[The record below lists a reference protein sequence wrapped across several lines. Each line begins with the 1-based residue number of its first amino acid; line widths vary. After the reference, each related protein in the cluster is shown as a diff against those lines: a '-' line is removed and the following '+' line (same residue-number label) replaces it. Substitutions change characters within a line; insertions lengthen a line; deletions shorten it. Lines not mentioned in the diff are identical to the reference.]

1 MSQNIKFAMFASKQ
15 TVILLYRCIFSKAT
29 KKKKIL
35 RIIMLC
41 TNFKVK
47 NRKINST
54 NQLRVINKNMS
65 SSVRRKTVTK
75 KRKLQKVQIITVLL
89 QKKKFF
95 FLNRII

>member
-1 MSQNIKFAMFASKQ
+1 
-15 TVILLYRCIFSKAT
+15 
-29 KKKKIL
+29 
-35 RIIMLC
+35 MLC